1 MRSQQVYVSG
11 DGSPLQW
18 SLFET
23 RRSRTSDKANLPQH
37 VLRRV
42 RAHIAE
48 HLGETL
54 HLPTLATC
62 AGLSVSHF
70 SRCFRNSTG
79 MTPHTYLM
87 EQRLSKARVL
97 LRSTRLPIAEIALC
111 TGFSDQ
117 SHFTRHF
124 HRRMNYAPH
133 AYRQLAT
140 SESISVP
147 TVREAR

>member
-1 MRSQQVYVSG
+1 MTSEQVTVSSE
-11 DGSPLQW
+11 GSPLQW

-23 RRSRTSDKANLPQH
+23 RRMRTPDRANLPQH
-37 VLRRV
+37 ILRRV

-54 HLPTLATC
+54 RLPTLATC

-79 MTPHTYLM
+79 MTPHAYLM
-87 EQRLSKARVL
+87 EQRLWKARTL
-97 LRSTRLPIAEIALC
+97 LGSTRLPIAEIALR

-124 HRRMNYAPH
+124 HRRMSYAPH
-133 AYRQLAT
+133 AYRQLAAN
-140 SESISVP
+140 EAISVP
-147 TVREAR
+147 TARAAR